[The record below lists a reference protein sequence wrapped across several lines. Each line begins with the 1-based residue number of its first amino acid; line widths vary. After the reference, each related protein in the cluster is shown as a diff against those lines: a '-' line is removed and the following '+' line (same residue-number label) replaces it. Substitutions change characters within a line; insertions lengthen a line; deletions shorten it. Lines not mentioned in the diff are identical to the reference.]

1 MTANPQSIRAK
12 TDEEENLKLILA
24 HRSGDKRAMD
34 RLISRNM
41 PFVHKISMQ
50 MGFKLTIE
58 ERRAAGMVGLFEAAQ
73 RFDPTRGIKFLSYAA
88 WWVRQCIMRE
98 EDDSGRLIRIPTNV
112 ILEMRKSKKQ
122 GTELSDREMD
132 AVRSEGVQALDAPIY
147 DDSKATL
154 IETVA
159 YPEDPEIREDAEFAS
174 KAVSTLKRDKERLVL
189 KRRFGLDGGP
199 TALLA
204 EIADDLGCSKEYVR
218 QIQEKAL
225 TRLREAVKWK
235 RRFYP

>member
-1 MTANPQSIRAK
+1 MTAKPQTMLAK

-24 HRSGDKRAMD
+24 HRGGDKRAMD

-98 EDDSGRLIRIPTNV
+98 ETENGRLIRLPADV
-112 ILEMRKSKKQ
+112 ILEMRKSKKE
-122 GTELSDREMD
+122 GAELSERQLE
-132 AVRSEGVQALDAPIY
+132 AVKSEGIQALDAPIN
-147 DDSKATL
+147 DDKRSTL
-154 IETVA
+154 IETIA
-159 YPEDPEIREDAEFAS
+159 YPEDPEIHEDAEFAVKVVS
-174 KAVSTLKRDKERLVL
+174 KLKRDREKQVL
-189 KRRFGLDGGP
+189 KMRFGLDGRP
-199 TALLA
+199 RSLQS
-204 EIADDLGCSKEYVR
+204 EIGEELGISGERVR